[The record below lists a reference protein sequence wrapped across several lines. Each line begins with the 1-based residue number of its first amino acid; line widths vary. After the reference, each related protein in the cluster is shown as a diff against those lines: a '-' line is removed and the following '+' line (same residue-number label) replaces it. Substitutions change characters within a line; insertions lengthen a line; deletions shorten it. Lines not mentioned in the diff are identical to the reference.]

1 MRSLAGKVAA
11 PIVFGR
17 LHVLPIINRVLRD
30 YRDVTAE
37 LTLSD
42 RNVHLVEE
50 GVDVAVRIGELA
62 DSSLIA
68 VKLGVVSRV
77 VVASSA
83 YLKERGVP
91 KSPAELAKHDIVAVE
106 GLGATD
112 EWRFRDA
119 GKPVRL
125 EPRLTVNNI
134 DASIAAAEAGVGI
147 TRTLSYQV
155 QASVI
160 AGRLTTILQQY
171 APPPLPVNAIYPARR
186 GAAAN
191 IAVFM
196 KTARAYF
203 KAHPLVP
210 VEDWRTRAKD

>member
-1 MRSLAGKVAA
+1 M
-11 PIVFGR
+11 
-17 LHVLPIINRVLRD
+17 
-30 YRDVTAE
+30 
-37 LTLSD
+37 TLSD

-77 VVASSA
+77 VVASPA
-83 YLKERGVP
+83 YLRERGVP
-91 KSPAELAKHDIVAVE
+91 KSPAGLAKYDIVAFE
-106 GLGATD
+106 GLGVTD
-112 EWRFRDA
+112 EWRFERG

-125 EPRLTVNNI
+125 EPRLTVNSL
-134 DASIAAAEAGVGI
+134 DASIAAAEAGIGI
-147 TRTLSYQV
+147 TRALSYQV

-160 AGRLTTILQQY
+160 AGRLTPILQQF
-171 APPPLPVNAIYPARR
+171 APPLLPVNAIYPARR
-186 GAAAN
+186 IASAN

-203 KAHPLVP
+203 KTHPLVP
-210 VEDWRTRAKD
+210 VEEWRTRTKD